1 MVKLKMDAGKK
12 ATKAAYD
19 AARHDKAVTDILKY
33 YSVPCLSSYTTT
45 HDGHTEG
52 EKNVRERIQQYFNLQ
67 HPQHDGPPTPY

>member
-45 HDGHTEG
+45 NDGHTEG
-52 EKNVRERIQQYFNLQ
+52 EKKCTRKDTTIL
-67 HPQHDGPPTPY
+67 